1 MTRRLLFL
9 ALPLLFAVTTA
20 LADLHIESVAREIG
34 IDGDGNVPVTI
45 SVVNSTADTVANV
58 RLTATLFDVTA
69 ADGWTCSK
77 TTSPPG
83 VACTLNGPLA
93 PHQTATLSSK
103 VHFDAIGRKNLDVAL
118 EGDVG
123 ATHVRAG
130 SREQVVLYRRF
141 LVTQTGDSGA
151 GSLRAAIDAMNADA
165 TCASLPCGIDFDILA
180 SAAVQ
185 TITLKSPLARI
196 TARDVTIDGSS
207 QAFLH
212 PNNVVVIDG
221 GGTEAIEFFGN
232 DSMNVTGLTLR
243 NFALSAILV
252 RMLPRAST
260 NVMVTNSVFGSNFR
274 SITIGGGYI
283 GSASLIRDNALAAN
297 IRSAIFDYSEH
308 NPGFPLVPVLRIE
321 RNHINDNGAS
331 GIFLGEG
338 SDGALIVDNIIE
350 RNRDFGI
357 AVARGAREVRILAN
371 SISHNGQSA
380 IDVGLDGPSLKLF
393 TDNFN
398 SFDRDAAV
406 IDSARYDAATN
417 TTIITGRP
425 SVTPITICDL
435 CGTKMV
441 SLYANDAADH
451 GEFAEAQTY
460 LGEATPSGNGWTFT
474 FNGDLRGKYI
484 TALAT
489 RWLSFVGSS
498 LYDTGE
504 LSKAVRVQ

>member
-1 MTRRLLFL
+1 MTRRLFFL
-9 ALPLLFAVTTA
+9 ALPLVFAATAA

-34 IDGDGNVPVTI
+34 IDSDGNVPVTI
-45 SVVNSTADTVANV
+45 SVVNSTPDTLANV

-83 VACTLNGPLA
+83 VACTLNGALA
-93 PHQTATLSSK
+93 PHQTASLSSK
-103 VHFDAIGRKNLDVAL
+103 VHFDAIGRKDLNVAL
-118 EGDVG
+118 EGDTG
-123 ATHVRAG
+123 ATHVRTS

-165 TCASLPCGIDFDILA
+165 TCASLPCGIDFDIL
-180 SAAVQ
+180 SSDAVK
-185 TITLKSPLARI
+185 TIPLQAPLPRI
-196 TARDVTIDGSS
+196 TGRDVTIDGSS

-212 PNNVVVIDG
+212 PNNIVVIDG
-221 GGTEAIEFFGN
+221 GGTDAIEFFGN
-232 DSMNVTGLTLR
+232 DWMSVNGLTLR

-260 NVMVTNSVFGSNFR
+260 NLMVTNSVFGSNFR

-297 IRSAIFDYSEH
+297 TRSAIFDYSDH
-308 NPGFPLVPVLRIE
+308 NPSFPLVPVLRIE
-321 RNHINDNGAS
+321 RNHIAENGAS

-350 RNRDFGI
+350 RNRDFGV
-357 AVARGAREVRILAN
+357 AVAAGARSVRILQN
-371 SISHNGQSA
+371 SIAHNGQSA
-380 IDVGLDGPSLKLF
+380 IDVGLDGPSPVVP
-393 TDNFN
+393 TN
-398 SFDRDAAV
+398 SFGRDAAV
-406 IDSARYDAATN
+406 INSAKYDPATN
-417 TTIITGRP
+417 TTTITGSKP
-425 SVTPITICDL
+425 NVTPIVSNCDF
-435 CGTKMV
+435 CATNIV
-441 SLYANDAADH
+441 SIYANDAEEH

-460 LGEATPSGNGWTFT
+460 LGEATTSGNGWTFT
-474 FNGDLRGKYI
+474 FNGDLRGKYV

-489 RWLSFVGSS
+489 RWQNLVGSN
-498 LYDTGE
+498 LYDTAE